1 VQNFLKQN
9 NIIAN
14 NSSSQAESDELDFM
28 QKKLFKKKTEI
39 KQKSNYLNFTNPHN
53 NNKQIKTNIHTESSN
68 IIFFIIFKN

>member
-28 QKKLFKKKTEI
+28 QKKLFKKKTET
-39 KQKSNYLNFTNPHN
+39 KQKSNYLNFTNPH

-68 IIFFIIFKN
+68 ITFL